1 MNEPQ
6 VQAANRAEVI
16 ETLKNYFKLF
26 DNANVQ
32 ASAVLQIEVITELF
46 EYILGSINCRMYL
59 LDPVKHNLFTIVEQ
73 KVAEFMAH
81 PKAQG
86 DNRFMTACRAL
97 EQFFQNGRIL
107 KGEQAA
113 RAPAAPAV
121 PIVIHYADD
130 EHVADLHAE
139 QDAHD
144 ANLREWYDDEDE
156 DEDDRMSIDTWIS
169 DDEYVRVFMNG
180 YFDQIRGVADVQQKV
195 VVAVEL
201 FAWIKANNDLQQ
213 NLLAPENEDLLANL
227 NLLLD
232 DLQYNPVLAAALH
245 ANAAYP
251 NVQSDIEA
259 FVAYGQRLIQQRYN
273 PLPAAVAAALAKECR
288 ACDEPLEADEGSIG
302 YCRDCAMCKYE
313 RE

>member
-73 KVAEFMAH
+73 KVAEFMVH

-113 RAPAAPAV
+113 RAPAAPAAPV
-121 PIVIHYADD
+121 VIHYADD

-144 ANLREWYDDEDE
+144 ANLRAEDDDED
-156 DEDDRMSIDTWIS
+156 DCMSIDTWIS

-213 NLLAPENEDLLANL
+213 NLLAPENEDLLTDL

-251 NVQSDIEA
+251 NVQADIEA

-302 YCRDCAMCKYE
+302 YCPDCAMCKYE